1 MNKEILIEKYRP
13 KEYEEIVGLTP
24 DFVELITDDIPHLLL
39 VGRPGTGKTTLAKV
53 IIKTNDYEYLL
64 LNASDERGIDVV
76 RNKVKMFAMST
87 SMNNKLKIIFLDE
100 ADYLT
105 MEAQTSLRNIIET
118 YSKHCRFILTANY
131 INKII
136 EPLKSRCITY
146 EFSLPDKKEILQR
159 LMYIVEKEEIDI
171 SKELVEI
178 LIEDKYPDI
187 RNMVNSLQMA
197 KYGKQTSFK
206 SQTDKIV
213 RDIYNE
219 LKEKQFLSARQ
230 MYLDNNLLEENLIK
244 DLYEIMM
251 KDKLQPNQKK
261 NIIAYMAEC
270 LKWLPTVAIKQILI
284 EDTMLKI
291 MGEM

>member
-244 DLYEIMM
+244 DLYEIIM